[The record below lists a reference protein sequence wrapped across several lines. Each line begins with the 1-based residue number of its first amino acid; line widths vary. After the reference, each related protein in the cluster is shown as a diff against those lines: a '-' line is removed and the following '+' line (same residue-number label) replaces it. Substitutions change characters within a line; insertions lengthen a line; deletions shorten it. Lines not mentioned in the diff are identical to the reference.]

1 MSKEQIYLT
10 KRFGMALMA
19 LLGSLSLIQDFRD
32 PRGYIA
38 ALIAGVGTFYNI
50 QQPKPKQAKRRKQKE
65 G

>member
-32 PRGYIA
+32 PRGYLA
-38 ALIAGVGTFYNI
+38 ALIAGVGTFYSI
-50 QQPKPKQAKRRKQKE
+50 PQPKQRKAKKNE